1 VPLPRR
7 QIGGGIAATVYGVS
21 QTGREGDDMTAA
33 TTFDL
38 RKTYVNLDANG
49 AAEKLVVTDTF
60 WTELSEG
67 ARRLDGYLITVSD
80 IRNDIPHWEMPD
92 IRNDIP
98 HWEMHPNGDEVL
110 YLMSGKLDVLIEQAE
125 QQQRV
130 PLRADGPGVVIPAG
144 AWHRTVV
151 IEPGRL
157 MFITWGEGTEHRPL

>member
-1 VPLPRR
+1 M
-7 QIGGGIAATVYGVS
+7 A
-21 QTGREGDDMTAA
+21 AA

-38 RKTYVNLDANG
+38 RKTYVDLNANG
-49 AAEKLVVTDTF
+49 AAEQLVVTDTF

-67 ARRLDGYLITVSD
+67 ARRLDGYLITVS
-80 IRNDIPHWEMPD
+80 D

-130 PLRADGPGVVIPAG
+130 PLRADGPGVIIPAG

>member
-1 VPLPRR
+1 
-7 QIGGGIAATVYGVS
+7 
-21 QTGREGDDMTAA
+21 MTAA

-60 WTELSEG
+60 WAELREG
-67 ARRLDGYLITVSD
+67 TRRPEGYLITAFDVRED
-80 IRNDIPHWEMPD
+80 MPLWE
-92 IRNDIP
+92 R
-98 HWEMHPNGDEVL
+98 HPNGDEFL
-110 YLMSGKLDVLIEQAE
+110 YLMSGKLDVLIEQAG

-157 MFITWGEGTEHRPL
+157 MFITWGEGTEHRPV